1 MNSMNSMNRVMQ
13 CLLGGLMGGWMVMS
27 GVAAHAA
34 ENFPVRP
41 VRMIV
46 PFPAGGPTDALAR
59 AVAQKL
65 AEAWGQQVVV
75 DNRGGANGIIGQDL
89 VAKAAPDGYTLLAQS
104 VAFAIN
110 PSLYKLPYSSEKDFV
125 PVAQVATTS
134 LLLVVHPSV
143 AASSVRELTALARSK
158 PGALSYAS
166 FGNGSIAHLAGET
179 YKTIAGVNMLHVPYK
194 GVPQAL
200 GDLIA
205 GRVQLMLPGIS
216 SALPHVGAGKLC
228 ALAVTSARRSPLA
241 PAVPTMIEGGVPGY
255 EVGSWFGIFL
265 PAGVSRGMVA
275 KLNEDVV
282 RTLQQPAMIQMFRT
296 QGFEMAGGSAEDFRK
311 FVRAETAKFAKVVK
325 AAGVKV
331 E

>member
-1 MNSMNSMNRVMQ
+1 MNRLAGH
-13 CLLGGLMGGWMVMS
+13 LLAGLMGGLIFMP
-27 GVAAHAA
+27 GAAVQAA
-34 ENFPVRP
+34 EKFPVRP

-65 AEAWGQQVVV
+65 AEAWRQQVVV

-89 VAKAAPDGYTLLAQS
+89 VAKAAPDGYTMLAQS

-110 PSLYKLPYSSEKDFV
+110 PSLYKLPYDSEKDFV

-134 LLLVVHPSV
+134 LLLVVHPTV
-143 AASSVRELTALARSK
+143 AVSSARELTALARSK
-158 PGALSYAS
+158 PGELSYAS

-205 GRVQLMLPGIS
+205 GRVQLMFPGIS
-216 SALPHVGAGKLC
+216 SALPHVGTGKLR

-241 PAVPTMIEGGVPGY
+241 PAVPTMIEGGIPGY

-275 KLNEDVV
+275 KLNDDVG
-282 RTLQQPAMIQMFRT
+282 RALQPPAMIQMFRA
-296 QGFEMAGGSAEDFRK
+296 QGFEMAGGSAEAFRK
-311 FVRAETAKFAKVVK
+311 FVRIETAKFAKVVK